1 MKTTAKTGCS
11 RGTVV
16 ALVLLA
22 VFLVL
27 PFCLG
32 NYLTQVVLFG
42 LITAYLCGACN
53 ISGGY
58 GGLTSFG
65 HAAFIGI
72 GAYATTIP
80 LVYYGWPGW
89 LGMLLGGLISALF
102 GYLLSWTIC
111 RFHVKGF
118 YFAVS
123 TILFAEIL
131 SSIATWSRYLGRG
144 MGVPLPSVSN
154 AFKLQFLGVI
164 PYYYMA
170 LILACV
176 MVVITQQIER
186 SRLGWY
192 LRATRQSEDAS
203 AALGIDVTMVKVL
216 AMTLSAFLTG
226 VGGGVYV
233 LALRYCSPYDVFGMM
248 FSTTLMLGTLLGGRG
263 TVYGPLIGIAM
274 LTGVKEGLT
283 FAAEALGGVSSFA
296 LVLVGWGVILCL
308 VAKFLPNGIG
318 PWLRSCVAK
327 TPGAA
332 GELTAHPTTVTD

>member
-1 MKTTAKTGCS
+1 MKTADT
-11 RGTVV
+11 RGPAAV
-16 ALVLLA
+16 AIGLLA
-22 VFLVL
+22 LLAIV

-32 NYLTQVVLFG
+32 NYLTQVILFG
-42 LITAYLCGACN
+42 LITAYLCGAWN

-58 GGLTSFG
+58 GGLVSFG
-65 HAAFIGI
+65 HGAFIGI
-72 GAYATTIP
+72 GAYATAIP

-89 LGMLLGGLISALF
+89 VGMLLGGAISALS

-111 RFHVKGF
+111 RFHIKGF

-123 TILFAEIL
+123 TILFAEVL
-131 SSIATWSRYLGRG
+131 SAIATWSRYLGRG

-154 AFKLQFLGVI
+154 PFKLQFLGVV
-164 PYYYMA
+164 PYYYMG
-170 LILACV
+170 LGLACI
-176 MVVITQQIER
+176 MILITRQIER

-203 AALGIDVTMVKVL
+203 AALGIDVTMVKVT

-226 VGGGVYV
+226 IGGGVYV
-233 LALRYCSPYDVFGMM
+233 LALRYVSPYDVFGNM

-263 TVYGPLIGIAM
+263 TVYGPIIGIAM
-274 LTGVKEGLT
+274 LTGVKEALT

-318 PWLRSCVAK
+318 PWVRSALRRRRERKRALA
-327 TPGAA
+327 GLAAA
-332 GELTAHPTTVTD
+332 GKE

>member
-1 MKTTAKTGCS
+1 MKTTRES
-11 RGTVV
+11 RHPYQTVAAV
-16 ALVLLA
+16 GLLA
-22 VFLVL
+22 VFLVVPL
-27 PFCLG
+27 CVG
-32 NYLTQVVLFG
+32 NYLTQVILFG
-42 LITAYLCGACN
+42 LITAYLCGAWN

-58 GGLTSFG
+58 GGLVSFG

-89 LGMLLGGLISALF
+89 LGMLLGGVISAGF

-111 RFHVKGF
+111 RFHIQGF

-131 SSIATWSRYLGRG
+131 SAIATWSRYLGRG
-144 MGVPLPSVSN
+144 MGVPLPSVAN
-154 AFKLQFLGVI
+154 AFHLQFLGVA

-170 LILACV
+170 LALVCA
-176 MVVITQQIER
+176 MVLITQRIER

-203 AALGIDVTMVKVL
+203 SALGIDVTMVKVL

-226 VGGGVYV
+226 IGGGVYV

-263 TVYGPLIGIAM
+263 TVYGPIIGIAM
-274 LTGVKEGLT
+274 LTAVKEALT
-283 FAAEALGGVSSFA
+283 FAAEAMGGVSSFA

-318 PWLRSCVAK
+318 PWVWSRLAK
-327 TPGAA
+327 KSGAA
-332 GELTAHPTTVTD
+332 PERPGHPSPVAE

>member
-1 MKTTAKTGCS
+1 MPENNGLSYTLIAPVTI
-11 RGTVV
+11 
-16 ALVLLA
+16 LMVLLII
-22 VFLVL
+22 
-27 PFCLG
+27 PFFVG
-32 NYLTQVVLFG
+32 SYLTQVILFG
-42 LITAYLCGACN
+42 LITAYLCGAWN

-58 GGLTSFG
+58 GGLVSFG

-80 LVYYGWPGW
+80 LVYYGLPGW
-89 LGMLLGGLISALF
+89 LGMLLGGAISAVF
-102 GYLLSWTIC
+102 GYVLSWTIC

-131 SSIATWSRYLGRG
+131 MSIATRSRYLGRG
-144 MGVPLPSVSN
+144 MGVSLPPVAN
-154 AFKLQFLGVI
+154 AFNLQFLGVI

-170 LILACV
+170 LLLACV
-176 MVVITQQIER
+176 MILITQQIQR

-203 AALGIDVTMVKVL
+203 SALGINVTMVKVI

-233 LALRYCSPYDVFGMM
+233 LALRYCSPYDVFGIM

-263 TVYGPLIGIAM
+263 TVYGPIIGIAM
-274 LTGVKEGLT
+274 LTAVKEALT
-283 FAAEALGGVSSFA
+283 FSAEALGGMSSFA

-308 VAKFLPNGIG
+308 VAKYLPNGIG
-318 PWLRSCVAK
+318 QWIWNRVAEK
-327 TPGAA
+327 T
-332 GELTAHPTTVTD
+332 VV

>member
-1 MKTTAKTGCS
+1 MVKAGGNGRS
-11 RGTVV
+11 HAWIAPV
-16 ALVLLA
+16 AILLVLA
-22 VFLVL
+22 VL
-27 PFCLG
+27 PFLVG
-32 NYLTQVVLFG
+32 GYLIQVILFG
-42 LITAYLCGACN
+42 LVTAYLCGAWN

-72 GAYATTIP
+72 GAYCTALP
-80 LVYYGWPGW
+80 LVYYGMPGW
-89 LGMLLGGLISALF
+89 LGMLLGGILSAGL

-123 TILFAEIL
+123 TILFSEIL
-131 SSIATWSRYLGRG
+131 MAIATRSRYLGRG

-154 AFKLQFLGVI
+154 PFNLQFLGVA
-164 PYYYMA
+164 PYYYLA
-170 LILACV
+170 LVLVCGMIA
-176 MVVITQQIER
+176 ISHHIER

-203 AALGIDVTMVKVL
+203 SALGIDVTMVKVL

-226 VGGGVYV
+226 IGGGVYV
-233 LALRYCSPYDVFGMM
+233 LALRYCSPYDVFGLM

-274 LTGVKEGLT
+274 LTAVKEALT
-283 FAAEALGGVSSFA
+283 FSAEALGGMSSFA

-318 PWLRSCVAK
+318 PWIWHRF
-327 TPGAA
+327 AA
-332 GELTAHPTTVTD
+332 ASTGKEA

>member
-1 MKTTAKTGCS
+1 MKITESTALSYRLIVPATLLI
-11 RGTVV
+11 V
-16 ALVLLA
+16 LVII
-22 VFLVL
+22 
-27 PFCLG
+27 PFFVG
-32 NYLTQVVLFG
+32 SYLTQVILFG
-42 LITAYLCGACN
+42 LITAYLCGAWN

-58 GGLTSFG
+58 GGLVSFG

-72 GAYATTIP
+72 GAYATAIP
-80 LVYYGWPGW
+80 LVYYETPGW
-89 LGMLLGGLISALF
+89 LGMLLGGAISAVF
-102 GYLLSWTIC
+102 GYVLSWTIC

-131 SSIATWSRYLGRG
+131 MSVAARSRYLGRG
-144 MGVPLPSVSN
+144 MGVTLPSVAN
-154 AFKLQFLGVI
+154 AFNLQFLAVI

-170 LILACV
+170 LLLVCCMI
-176 MVVITQQIER
+176 VITNRIER

-203 AALGIDVTMVKVL
+203 SALGIDVTMVKVV

-233 LALRYCSPYDVFGMM
+233 LALRYCNPYDVFGIM

-263 TVYGPLIGIAM
+263 TVYGPIIGIAM
-274 LTGVKEGLT
+274 LTAVKEALT
-283 FAAEALGGVSSFA
+283 FSAEALGGMSSFA
-296 LVLVGWGVILCL
+296 LVLVGWGIILCL

-318 PWLRSCVAK
+318 PWIWNRVARM
-327 TPGAA
+327 T
-332 GELTAHPTTVTD
+332 LV